1 MKLLRSIS
9 VGCLSFCLFAG
20 LAVNCG
26 KKGPTIQER
35 IKALE
40 EKGVPDSVLANVKV
54 YLYQV
59 ESGKKVSNSGLVR
72 TYSDSLKNGIVAAE
86 AWYEQAMQTNKP
98 IIDQLR
104 ASFVERKAGLT
115 GLPLKD
121 ADSLLKFADSLIAQ
135 NWLVQAR
142 TKLEQFDAVMT
153 VLVENEAKAKDIRK
167 QLVGTW
173 RDTHILKA
181 PEDSGERFSAKEIRV
196 FKFGADG
203 AFESSE
209 ERHGQTTPFLKED
222 WKFLSWGTYDL
233 MGDTIYQFI
242 TREKCTQQWYT
253 QKNVKLNKWERKE
266 HPTYDSTVTDGK
278 KDRFIVYSDL
288 KIEFKKG
295 R

>member
-1 MKLLRSIS
+1 MKLLRFLTVS
-9 VGCLSFCLFAG
+9 CCSFIMIAG
-20 LAVNCG
+20 LTVDCG

-40 EKGVPDSVLANVKV
+40 EKGVPDSILANVKV

-59 ESGKKVSNSGLVR
+59 ESGKKVANSGLVR
-72 TYSDSLKNGIVAAE
+72 TYSDSLKKGIVIAE
-86 AWYEQAMQTNKP
+86 AWYEQAMQANKP

-104 ASFVERKAGLT
+104 KSFVDRKATLS

-121 ADSLLKFADSLIAQ
+121 ADSLLKIADSLIAQ

-142 TKLEQFDAVMT
+142 TKLESFDSVMNT
-153 VLVENEAKAKDIRK
+153 LVKNEATAKEIRK
-167 QLVGTW
+167 QIIGTW
-173 RDTHILKA
+173 RDTHILQA
-181 PEDSGERFSAKEIRV
+181 PEDSGERFSAKEIRM
-196 FKFGADG
+196 FKFNNDG
-203 AFESSE
+203 TFESSE
-209 ERHGQTTPFLKED
+209 ERHGQTTPYLKED
-222 WKFLSWGTYDL
+222 WKFLSWGTFDL

-266 HPTYDSTVTDGK
+266 HPTYDSTITNGS

>member
-1 MKLLRSIS
+1 MTLFRS
-9 VGCLSFCLFAG
+9 
-20 LAVNCG
+20 LAVCCLVAAMIAAPAIDCG
-26 KKGPTIQER
+26 KKGPTIEER

-59 ESGKKVSNSGLVR
+59 TSARKAAQSGKMR
-72 TYSDSLKNGIVAAE
+72 TYNDSLKKGIVIAE
-86 AWYEQAMQTNKP
+86 AWYEQAMQTNRP
-98 IIDQLR
+98 IIDKLR
-104 ASFVERKAGLT
+104 ASFVERKASLS
-115 GLPLKD
+115 GLPLQD
-121 ADSLLKFADSLIAQ
+121 ADSLLAIADSLIAKD
-135 NWLVQAR
+135 WLVQAR
-142 TKLEQFDAVMT
+142 TKMEDFDTVMGI
-153 VLVENEAKAKDIRK
+153 LVKNEERAKEIRK
-167 QLVGTW
+167 QIVGTW
-173 RDTHILKA
+173 KDVHVLEA
-181 PEDSGERFSAKEIRV
+181 PEDLGMRFSAKEVRV

-203 AFESSE
+203 SFESSE

-222 WKFLSWGTYDL
+222 WKFLSWGKWDL

-253 QKNVKLNKWERKE
+253 QKNVKLNKWEKKE
-266 HPTYDSTVTDGK
+266 HPTYDSTITNGA